1 MKSFVLNNFI
11 IHIGGPTASGK
22 TSLAIELAL
31 LLGTEIISS
40 DSRQCYKEMNV
51 GTAVPT
57 EEEQSTVSHHFIH
70 SHSIHHP
77 LTAGSYASEAEHQV
91 SSLLEKY
98 GSAIIVGGSPLYS
111 DALLYGLDDFP
122 KVDASILEQLSKRSL
137 EELSHQ
143 IKELDPISAEHI
155 DHHNRRRLERA
166 LSICLQTGKP
176 YSSFKNK
183 KRSKS
188 FKNIFEIGIDWE
200 RNLLYDRIN
209 SRVDLMFQL
218 GLLEEAQSLIP
229 FKDLKPLQTVG
240 YRELFEYLE
249 GKCDLDEAIDKIK
262 QHSRNFAKRQ
272 LTWYNKKPEFRW
284 FNPGELNAKKVLD
297 QLGVNY

>member
-1 MKSFVLNNFI
+1 MNNFI

-31 LLGTEIISS
+31 LLGTEIVSS
-40 DSRQCYKEMNV
+40 DSRQCYKEMSI

-57 EEEQSTVSHHFIH
+57 KDEQSKVLHHFIH
-70 SHSIHHP
+70 SHSIHSP
-77 LTAGSYASEAEHQV
+77 LTAGSYASEAGHLV

-98 GSAIIVGGSPLYS
+98 GSAVIVGGSPLYG

-122 KVDASILEQLSKRSL
+122 KVDKSILEQLSKQSL
-137 EELSHQ
+137 EELNQQ
-143 IKELDPISAEHI
+143 IKELDPISAEGI

-176 YSSFKNK
+176 YSSFKNR
-183 KRSKS
+183 KRSKP
-188 FKNIFEIGIDWE
+188 FDNVFEIGINWE

-209 SRVDLMFQL
+209 SRVDRMFEL
-218 GLLEEAQSLIP
+218 GLLAEVQSLTP

-240 YRELFEYLE
+240 YSELFQYFE
-249 GKCDLDEAIDKIK
+249 GKCSLDEATEKIK

-284 FNPGELNAKKVLD
+284 FNPGGLSAKKVLD

>member
-1 MKSFVLNNFI
+1 LNNFI

-31 LLGTEIISS
+31 LLGTEIVSS
-40 DSRQCYKEMNV
+40 DSRQCYKEMSI

-57 EEEQSTVSHHFIH
+57 KDEQSKVSHHFIH

-77 LTAGSYASEAEHQV
+77 LTAGSYASKAVQLI

-98 GSAIIVGGSPLYS
+98 GSAIIVGGSPLYG

-122 KVDASILEQLSKRSL
+122 KVDVGILEQLSKQSL

-143 IKELDPISAEHI
+143 IKELDPISAKHM
-155 DHHNRRRLERA
+155 DHQNRRRLERA
-166 LSICLQTGKP
+166 LSICIQTGKP
-176 YSSFKNK
+176 YSSFKNQ
-183 KRSKS
+183 KRANP

-200 RNLLYDRIN
+200 RDLLYDRIN
-209 SRVDLMFQL
+209 RRVDLMFQL
-218 GLLEEAQSLIP
+218 GLLAEAQRLMP

-240 YRELFEYLE
+240 YSEMFEYFE
-249 GKCDLDEAIDKIK
+249 GKYSLDEATEKIK

-272 LTWYNKKPEFRW
+272 LTWYNKKPDFRW
-284 FNPGELNAKKVLD
+284 FKPGELGAKSVLD

>member
-1 MKSFVLNNFI
+1 MNNII

-31 LLGTEIISS
+31 LLGTEVISS
-40 DSRQCYKEMNV
+40 DSRQCYKEMSI

-57 EEEQSTVSHHFIH
+57 KAEQSKVFHHFIH
-70 SHSIHHP
+70 SHSIHSP
-77 LTAGSYASEAEHQV
+77 LTAGSYASEAGHLV

-98 GSAIIVGGSPLYS
+98 GSVVIVGGSPLYG

-122 KVDASILEQLSKRSL
+122 KVDESILDQLSKQSL

-143 IKELDPISAEHI
+143 IKELDPISAEDI
-155 DHHNRRRLERA
+155 DHQNRRRLERA

-176 YSSFKNK
+176 YSSFKNR
-183 KRSKS
+183 KRSKP
-188 FKNIFEIGIDWE
+188 FENIFEIGIHWE

-209 SRVDLMFQL
+209 SRVDLMFEL
-218 GLLEEAQSLIP
+218 GLLAEVQSLIP

-240 YRELFEYLE
+240 YSELFEYLE
-249 GKCDLDEAIDKIK
+249 GKCSLDEATEKIK

-284 FNPGELNAKKVLD
+284 FNPGGLNTKQVLD
-297 QLGVNY
+297 QLSVNY

>member
-1 MKSFVLNNFI
+1 MNNFI

-31 LLGTEIISS
+31 LLGTEIVSS
-40 DSRQCYKEMNV
+40 DSRQCYKEMSI

-57 EEEQSTVSHHFIH
+57 KDEQSKVLHHFIH
-70 SHSIHHP
+70 SHSIQSP
-77 LTAGSYASEAEHQV
+77 LTAGSYASEAGHLV

-98 GSAIIVGGSPLYS
+98 GSAVIVGGSPLYG

-122 KVDASILEQLSKRSL
+122 KVDESILEQLSKQSL

-143 IKELDPISAEHI
+143 IKELDPISAEDI

-176 YSSFKNK
+176 YSSFKNR
-183 KRSKS
+183 KRSKP
-188 FKNIFEIGIDWE
+188 FENVFEIGLHWE

-218 GLLEEAQSLIP
+218 GLLAEVQSLTP
-229 FKDLKPLQTVG
+229 FKELKPLQTVG
-240 YRELFEYLE
+240 YSELFEYFE
-249 GKCDLDEAIDKIK
+249 GKCSLDEATEKIK

-284 FNPGELNAKKVLD
+284 FNVSRLSAKKVLD

>member
-1 MKSFVLNNFI
+1 MNNFI

-31 LLGTEIISS
+31 LLGTEVISS
-40 DSRQCYKEMNV
+40 DSRQFYKEMSI

-57 EEEQSTVSHHFIH
+57 KAEQSKVFHHFIH
-70 SHSIHHP
+70 SHSIHSP
-77 LTAGSYASEAEHQV
+77 LTAGSYASEARHLV
-91 SSLLEKY
+91 LSLLEKY
-98 GSAIIVGGSPLYS
+98 GSAVIVGGSPLYG

-122 KVDASILEQLSKRSL
+122 KVDESILDQLSKQSL

-143 IKELDPISAEHI
+143 IKELDPISAKDI
-155 DHHNRRRLERA
+155 DHQNRRRLERA
-166 LSICLQTGKP
+166 LSICFQTGKP
-176 YSSFKNK
+176 YSSFKNR
-183 KRSKS
+183 KRPKP
-188 FKNIFEIGIDWE
+188 FENIFEIGINWE

-218 GLLEEAQSLIP
+218 GLLAEVQSLIT

-240 YRELFEYLE
+240 YSELFEYLE
-249 GKCDLDEAIDKIK
+249 GKCSLDEATEKIK

-272 LTWYNKKPEFRW
+272 LTWYNKKPGFRW
-284 FNPGELNAKKVLD
+284 FNPGGLNAKEVLD
-297 QLGVNY
+297 QLSVNY

>member
-1 MKSFVLNNFI
+1 MNNFI

-31 LLGTEIISS
+31 LLGTEVISS
-40 DSRQCYKEMNV
+40 DSRQCYKEMSI

-57 EEEQSTVSHHFIH
+57 KAEQSMVFHHFIH
-70 SHSIHHP
+70 SHSIHSP
-77 LTAGSYASEAEHQV
+77 LTAGSYASEAGQLV

-98 GSAIIVGGSPLYS
+98 GSVVIVGGSPLYG

-122 KVDASILEQLSKRSL
+122 KVDESILDQLSKQSL

-143 IKELDPISAEHI
+143 IKELDPISAEDI
-155 DHHNRRRLERA
+155 DHQNRRRLERA

-176 YSSFKNK
+176 YSSFKNR
-183 KRSKS
+183 KRSKP
-188 FKNIFEIGIDWE
+188 FENIFEIGIHWE

-209 SRVDLMFQL
+209 SRVDLMFEL
-218 GLLEEAQSLIP
+218 GLLAEVQSLIP

-240 YRELFEYLE
+240 YSELFEYLE
-249 GKCDLDEAIDKIK
+249 GKCSLDEATEKIK

-284 FNPGELNAKKVLD
+284 FNPGGLNAKEVLD
-297 QLGVNY
+297 QLSVNY

>member
-1 MKSFVLNNFI
+1 MNNFI

-22 TSLAIELAL
+22 TSLAIEVAL
-31 LLGTEIISS
+31 LLGTEVVSS
-40 DSRQCYKEMNV
+40 DSRQCYKEMSI

-57 EEEQSTVSHHFIH
+57 KAEQSKVFHHFIH
-70 SHSIHHP
+70 SHSIHSP
-77 LTAGSYASEAEHQV
+77 LTAGSYASEAVHLV

-98 GSAIIVGGSPLYS
+98 GSAVIVGGSPLYG

-122 KVDASILEQLSKRSL
+122 KVDESILDQLSKQSL

-143 IKELDPISAEHI
+143 IKELDPISAKDI
-155 DHHNRRRLERA
+155 DHQNRRRLERA
-166 LSICLQTGKP
+166 LSICFQTGKP
-176 YSSFKNK
+176 YSSFKNR
-183 KRSKS
+183 KRPKP
-188 FKNIFEIGIDWE
+188 FENIFEIGIHWE

-218 GLLEEAQSLIP
+218 GLLAEVQSLIP

-240 YRELFEYLE
+240 YSELFEYLE
-249 GKCDLDEAIDKIK
+249 GKCSLDEATEKIK

-284 FNPGELNAKKVLD
+284 FNPGGLNAKEVLD
-297 QLGVNY
+297 QLSVNY

>member
-1 MKSFVLNNFI
+1 LNNFI

-31 LLGTEIISS
+31 LLGTEVISS
-40 DSRQCYKEMNV
+40 DSRQCYKEMSI

-57 EEEQSTVSHHFIH
+57 EDEQSKVSHHFIQ
-70 SHSIHHP
+70 SHSIHQP
-77 LTAGSYASEAEHQV
+77 LTAGSYASEAKNLV
-91 SSLLEKY
+91 SSLLKKY
-98 GSAIIVGGSPLYS
+98 GSAIIVGGSPLYG

-122 KVDASILEQLSKRSL
+122 KVDSKVFDQLSNLSL
-137 EELSHQ
+137 EELSNQ
-143 IKELDPISAEHI
+143 IKKLDPISAEQI
-155 DHHNRRRLERA
+155 DHQNRRRLERA

-176 YSSFKNK
+176 YSSFKNRK
-183 KRSKS
+183 KSKP
-188 FKNIFEIGIDWE
+188 FENIFEIGINWE

-218 GLLEEAQSLIP
+218 GLLAEVQGLIP
-229 FKDLKPLQTVG
+229 FKDLKPLKTVG
-240 YRELFEYLE
+240 YSELFEYFE
-249 GKCDLDEAIDKIK
+249 GKCSLDEATVKIK

-272 LTWYNKKPEFRW
+272 LTWYKKKPEFRW
-284 FNPGELNAKKVLD
+284 FKPAGLNAKKVLD